1 MITNAAG
8 LKMKERLSWNVP
20 RLAPALFSKKAIR
33 VAISFLAGGALC
45 EGIPLLTLLGNHPL
59 PWLVNWGIGTPL
71 AWMLATLVF
80 ALYSW
85 QTIRVS
91 SLIQAWWLR
100 WHWLRLVALPA
111 ALITGFFEEALFRKF
126 LMDFVARMTANTT
139 GGLALQVLA
148 SALVFG
154 GCHALWGLARGSL
167 RNALWAA
174 LYTTVLGGAL
184 AVVYLV
190 GGRALAPSIAAHIA
204 INLVCEPWM
213 ILSAATGS
221 WHKQLLTVGESQ

>member
-1 MITNAAG
+1 MPVSPP
-8 LKMKERLSWNVP
+8 LPKR
-20 RLAPALFSKKAIR
+20 AIR
-33 VAISFLAGGALC
+33 VAITFLAGGALC

-59 PWLVNWGIGTPL
+59 SWLVNWGIGTPL

-126 LMDFVARMTANTT
+126 LMDFVARMTANNA
-139 GGLALQVLA
+139 GGLAVQVL
-148 SALVFG
+148 LLPVDFG
-154 GCHALWGLARGSL
+154 A
-167 RNALWAA
+167 
-174 LYTTVLGGAL
+174 Y
-184 AVVYLV
+184 AV
-190 GGRALAPSIAAHIA
+190 
-204 INLVCEPWM
+204 
-213 ILSAATGS
+213 
-221 WHKQLLTVGESQ
+221 